1 MSNKDQKKDDQ
12 RLKERIRYLEEINR
26 LTWDALE
33 TAAFLGDFQTSIS
46 NLHDTSAI
54 LRETR
59 LRVRSLIPFQNTAFF
74 LVNET
79 TSEFLLSDCQPESS
93 DPFIQDEVDFLI
105 CNGTFAWA
113 LREKRPVIVSS
124 KNYQKRLVLH
134 VMTTSSRI
142 RGMFVG
148 VLAQGE
154 MDIPHISLSLLSI
167 VMLNS
172 TNALESFELYSMIKQ
187 INVNLEKT
195 VQDRTEQL
203 AYQVKLENLIAT
215 ISTTFIN
222 LAPAEIDKGINRA
235 LKSIGEFI
243 CADHGYVFLL
253 SEDETRVDN
262 AYEWRAKGIEPR
274 TSKCKG
280 LALKDF
286 PLLAEKI
293 GNSEDLHI
301 TCVAELPAEIKAD
314 NNLLQ
319 LQGIQSVVGV
329 PMVSVKSVIGLLG
342 FYSVR
347 EKQSWSDDMVALFKI
362 VGEMFV
368 NALERKRVEEEKKD
382 MQTQL
387 FRAQKME
394 AIGTLAGGI
403 AHNFNN
409 ILAVLQGNAQLISMD
424 LDPTNPHYELVKEIE
439 KQTKLGASLTRQLLG
454 FAQGDV
460 YEVRPINLNELVKET
475 STTFGRTKKEI
486 IIHRKLQEDLPFV
499 ESDTGQIEQVLMNL
513 YINAAHA
520 MPSGGTL
527 YLETGT
533 VGHEEVQDTPFRMK
547 PGNYVLL
554 SVTDTG
560 VGMDKETQ
568 ERIFDPFFTTRK
580 VGRGTGLGLATVYG
594 IIKAH
599 KGYIVVKSEKDRGTT
614 LKIYLP
620 ASEKEASK
628 PVRVP
633 EEVIKGTE
641 TILLI
646 DDEEPVLRVGTRVL
660 NKLGYTVLEAKSGHG
675 AVEIYKFNKNKIDLI
690 ILDMIMPDMGGGE
703 VYDLLKAINP
713 EAKVL
718 LCSGY
723 SIDGQ
728 AMEILDRGCN
738 GFIQKPFDVKGL
750 SGKIR
755 AVIESEKDS

>member
-1 MSNKDQKKDDQ
+1 MQH
-12 RLKERIRYLEEINR
+12 LKERIRYLEEINR

-46 NLHDTSAI
+46 NLHDASAI

-59 LRVRSLIPFQNTAFF
+59 LRVRSLIPFQTTAFF

-79 TSEFLLSDCQPESS
+79 TAEFLLSECQPESS

-172 TNALESFELYSMIKQ
+172 ANALESFELYSMIKQ

-222 LAPAEIDKGINRA
+222 LAPAEIDTGINRA

-243 CADHGYVFLL
+243 CADHGYVLLL
-253 SEDETRVDN
+253 SEDGTRVDN
-262 AYEWRAKGIEPR
+262 AHEWSAKGIEPR
-274 TSKCKG
+274 TSKYKG

-293 GNSEDLHI
+293 GNSENLHI
-301 TCVAELPAEIKAD
+301 PCVAELPVEIKAD

-319 LQGIQSVVGV
+319 LQGIQSLIVT
-329 PMVSVKSVIGLLG
+329 PMVSSKSVIGLLG

-382 MQTQL
+382 MQIQL
-387 FRAQKME
+387 FRAQKMQ
-394 AIGTLAGGI
+394 AVGTLAGGI

-460 YEVRPINLNELVKET
+460 YEVQSVNINELVKQT

-486 IIHRKLQEDLPFV
+486 IIHRKFQEDLPFV

-513 YINAAHA
+513 YINAVHA
-520 MPSGGTL
+520 MPSGGNL
-527 YLETGT
+527 YLETRT
-533 VGHEEVQDTPFRMK
+533 IGHEEVQETPFRIK
-547 PGNYVLL
+547 PGNYVLI

-560 VGMDKETQ
+560 VGMDKETR
-568 ERIFDPFFTTRK
+568 ERIFEPFFTTRK
-580 VGRGTGLGLATVYG
+580 MGRGTGLGLATVYG

-599 KGYIVVKSEKDRGTT
+599 GGYVEVESEKGRGTIFK
-614 LKIYLP
+614 LYLP
-620 ASEKEASK
+620 ASEKKVTK
-628 PVRVP
+628 PIKVP
-633 EEVIKGTE
+633 DKVLKGTE
-641 TILLI
+641 TILLV
-646 DDEEPVLRVGTRVL
+646 DDEEAVLTVGTKVL
-660 NKLGYTVLEAKSGHG
+660 NKLGYTVLEAKSGHE
-675 AVEIYKFNKNKIDLI
+675 AVEIYKINKNKIDLV
-690 ILDMIMPDMGGGE
+690 ILDMIMPDKGGGE
-703 VYDLLKAINP
+703 AYDLLRAINP
-713 EAKVL
+713 EVKVL

-728 AMEILDRGCN
+728 AMAILDRGCN
-738 GFIQKPFDVKGL
+738 GFIQKPFDVKDL

-755 AVIESEKDS
+755 AVIESEKDSL

>member
-1 MSNKDQKKDDQ
+1 MSNKDQKKDIQ
-12 RLKERIRYLEEINR
+12 RLKERIRYLEEVTR

-59 LRVRSLIPFQNTAFF
+59 IRVRSLIPFQTTAFF
-74 LVNET
+74 IVNET
-79 TSEFLLSDCQPESS
+79 NSEFLLSGCQPENSL
-93 DPFIQDEVDFLI
+93 PFIQDEVDFLI
-105 CNGTFAWA
+105 NNGTFAWA

-134 VMTTSSRI
+134 GMTTSSRT

-148 VLAQGE
+148 VLTRGE
-154 MDIPHISLSLLSI
+154 TDIPHISLSLLSI

-172 TNALESFELYSMIKQ
+172 ANALESFELYSMIKE

-195 VQDRTEQL
+195 VQERTEQL

-243 CADHGYVFLL
+243 CADHGFVFLL
-253 SEDETRVDN
+253 SEDGTRVDN
-262 AYEWRAKGIEPR
+262 AYEWSAEGIETQ
-274 TSKCKG
+274 TSSKWTG
-280 LALKDF
+280 LTLKDF
-286 PLLAEKI
+286 PLLAKKI
-293 GNSEDLHI
+293 RSSEDLHI
-301 TCVAELPAEIKAD
+301 AGVAELPVEIKAD

-319 LQGIQSVVGV
+319 LQGIQSLIVV
-329 PMVSVKSVIGLLG
+329 PMVSAKSVIGLLG

-347 EKQSWSDDMVALFKI
+347 EKKSWSDDMVALFKI

-368 NALERKRVEEEKKD
+368 NALERKRAEEEKKE
-382 MQTQL
+382 MQTRL
-387 FRAQKME
+387 LRAQKME
-394 AIGTLAGGI
+394 AVGTLAGGI

-424 LDPTNPHYELVKEIE
+424 LDPTNPHYELAQEIE

-460 YEVRPINLNELVKET
+460 YEVRPINLNDLVKGT

-486 IIHRKLQEDLPFV
+486 TIHLKLQEDLPFV
-499 ESDTGQIEQVLMNL
+499 ESDIGQIEQVLMNL
-513 YINAAHA
+513 YVNAGHA
-520 MPSGGTL
+520 MPSGGNL
-527 YLETGT
+527 YLETRT
-533 VGHEEVQDTPFRMK
+533 IGHEGVQDTPFRMK

-568 ERIFDPFFTTRK
+568 ERIFEPFFTTRK
-580 VGRGTGLGLATVYG
+580 MGRGTGLGLATVYG

-599 KGYIVVKSEKDRGTT
+599 GGYIEVGSEKGRGTT
-614 LKIYLP
+614 FKLYLP
-620 ASEKEASK
+620 ASEKEVAK
-628 PVRVP
+628 PVKVA

-641 TILLI
+641 TILLV
-646 DDEEPVLRVGTRVL
+646 DDEEPVLRVGARVL
-660 NKLGYTVLEAKSGHG
+660 NKLGYTVLEAKSGHE
-675 AVEIYKFNKNKIDLI
+675 AVEIYKINKNKIDLV
-690 ILDMIMPDMGGGE
+690 ILDMIMPDIGGSE

-738 GFIQKPFDVKGL
+738 GFIQKPFDAKKL
-750 SGKIR
+750 SGKMR
-755 AVIESEKDS
+755 AVIETE

>member
-1 MSNKDQKKDDQ
+1 MSDKDQKKDMQ
-12 RLKERIRYLEEINR
+12 HLKERIRYLEEINR

-46 NLHDTSAI
+46 NLHDASAI

-59 LRVRSLIPFQNTAFF
+59 MRVQSLIPFQATAFF

-79 TSEFLLSDCQPESS
+79 TSEFLLSECQPESS

-142 RGMFVG
+142 RGMFIG

-167 VMLNS
+167 VILNS
-172 TNALESFELYSMIKQ
+172 ANALESFELYSMIKQ

-235 LKSIGEFI
+235 LKSIGEFV

-253 SEDETRVDN
+253 SEDGTRVDS
-262 AYEWRAKGIEPR
+262 AHEWHAEGIEPL
-274 TSKCKG
+274 TPQFNG
-280 LALKDF
+280 VALKDC
-286 PLLAEKI
+286 PLLADKI
-293 GNSEDLHI
+293 GSSEKLHI
-301 TCVAELPAEIKAD
+301 AHTD
-314 NNLLQ
+314 NKLLQ
-319 LQGIQSVVGV
+319 LHGIQALVLV
-329 PMVSVKSVIGLLG
+329 PMVSANSVIGLLG
-342 FYSVR
+342 FDSVK

-368 NALERKRVEEEKKD
+368 NALERKRAEEEKKE
-382 MQTQL
+382 MQAQFL
-387 FRAQKME
+387 RIQKME

-424 LDPTNPHYELVKEIE
+424 LDPSNPHYELVKEIE
-439 KQTKLGASLTRQLLG
+439 KQTKVGASLARQLLG

-460 YEVRPINLNELVKET
+460 YEVRPINLNELVKQT
-475 STTFGRTKKEI
+475 STIFGRTRKEI
-486 IIHRKLQEDLPFV
+486 TLHIKLQEDLPFI

-513 YINAAHA
+513 YVNAAHA
-520 MPSGGTL
+520 MPSGGNL
-527 YLETGT
+527 YLETRT
-533 VGHEEVQDTPFRMK
+533 IGHKEVQNTPFRMK
-547 PGNYVLL
+547 PGDYILL

-560 VGMDKETQ
+560 VGIDKETQ
-568 ERIFDPFFTTRK
+568 ERIFDPFFTTREI
-580 VGRGTGLGLATVYG
+580 GQGTGLGLASVYG

-599 KGYIVVKSEKDRGTT
+599 KGYIVVESEKGRGTT
-614 LKIYLP
+614 FKIYIP
-620 ASEKEASK
+620 ASEKEVAEAIK
-628 PVRVP
+628 IA
-633 EEVIKGTE
+633 EEVVKGTE
-641 TILLI
+641 TILLV
-646 DDEEPVLRVGTRVL
+646 DDEEPVLRVGAKVL
-660 NKLGYTVLEAKSGHG
+660 NKLGYTVTEARSGHE
-675 AVEIYKFNKNKIDLI
+675 AVETYKIAKNKIDMV

-713 EAKVL
+713 DVKVL

-723 SIDGQ
+723 SLDGQ
-728 AMEILDRGCN
+728 AMTILDRGCN
-738 GFIQKPFDVKGL
+738 GFIQKPFDVKQL

>member
-1 MSNKDQKKDDQ
+1 MSNRDQKKDIQ
-12 RLKERIRYLEEINR
+12 RLKERIRYLEEIHR
-26 LTWDALE
+26 LIWDALE

-54 LRETR
+54 LREIR
-59 LRVRSLIPFQNTAFF
+59 MRVQSLIPFRTTAFF
-74 LVNET
+74 LVNEAN
-79 TSEFLLSDCQPESS
+79 SEFLLADCQAESS
-93 DPFIQDEVDFLI
+93 SPFIQDEIDFLI
-105 CNGTFAWA
+105 NNGTFAWV
-113 LREKRPVIVSS
+113 LREKRSVIVSS

-148 VLAQGE
+148 VLAHGE

-172 TNALESFELYSMIKQ
+172 ANALESFELYSMIRKN
-187 INVNLEKT
+187 NVNLEKT
-195 VQDRTEQL
+195 VQERTEQI

-222 LAPAEIDKGINRA
+222 LAPTEIDRGINRA

-253 SEDETRVDN
+253 SEDGTSVDS
-262 AYEWRAKGIEPR
+262 AHEWRAEGIEPQ

-293 GNSEDLHI
+293 GNSENLHI
-301 TCVAELPAEIKAD
+301 PCVAELPVEIKAD

-319 LQGIQSVVGV
+319 LQGIKSIIVV
-329 PMVSVKSVIGLLG
+329 PLVSAKSVIGLLG
-342 FYSVR
+342 FYSVG

-368 NALERKRVEEEKKD
+368 NALERKRAEEEKKE
-382 MQTQL
+382 MQTRL
-387 FRAQKME
+387 LRAQKME
-394 AIGTLAGGI
+394 AVGTLAGGI

-424 LDPTNPHYELVKEIE
+424 LDPTNPHYELAKEIE
-439 KQTKLGASLTRQLLG
+439 KQTKIGASLTRQLLG

-460 YEVRPINLNELVKET
+460 YEVGPINLNELVKET

-486 IIHRKLQEDLPFV
+486 TIHLKLQEDLPFV
-499 ESDTGQIEQVLMNL
+499 KSDIGQIEQVLINL
-513 YINAAHA
+513 YINAGHA
-520 MPSGGTL
+520 MPSGGNL
-527 YLETGT
+527 CLETRT
-533 VGHEEVQDTPFRMK
+533 IGHEGVQNTPFRMK

-560 VGMDKETQ
+560 VGIDKETQ
-568 ERIFDPFFTTRK
+568 ERIFEPFFTTRQI
-580 VGRGTGLGLATVYG
+580 GQGTGLGLATVYG

-599 KGYIVVKSEKDRGTT
+599 KGYIEVESEKGRGTT
-614 LKIYLP
+614 FKLYFPASP
-620 ASEKEASK
+620 ASEKEVAN
-628 PVRVP
+628 PVKVP

-641 TILLI
+641 TILLV
-646 DDEEPVLRVGTRVL
+646 DDEEPVLRVGAKVL
-660 NKLGYTVLEAKSGHG
+660 NKLGYTVLEAKSGHE
-675 AVEIYKFNKNKIDLI
+675 AVEIYKSNKNKIALV
-690 ILDMIMPDMGGGE
+690 ILDMIMPGMGGGK

-728 AMEILDRGCN
+728 AKEILDRGCN
-738 GFIQKPFDVKGL
+738 GFLQKPFDVKNL

-755 AVIESEKDS
+755 AAMETE